1 MSQSAPLRCPFYAG
15 TMSFGSIK
23 ATDRITA
30 RSLSSQD
37 LYLEAFNRGL
47 DTTLSLS
54 DICSLLQSQIP
65 DIEWQRQMLYW
76 HSTLTS
82 GEQDTINSYT
92 SYGYNRM
99 NDSLRM
105 YPDQEAE
112 MNAIIDKAPPLLN
125 DIVVYRYISEVSQL
139 PDEGLVV
146 HNGYLSTTFLASLV
160 ARASC
165 EDDRKKLAV
174 MRIVV
179 PKGVRCIYVPS
190 YEYELIFSHKTQ
202 LMVLGKSSEEMVCSV
217 DNDTKDEI
225 TTVPIYQVEMLK

>member
-1 MSQSAPLRCPFYAG
+1 
-15 TMSFGSIK
+15 MSFGSIK
-23 ATDRITA
+23 ATDRITT
-30 RSLSSQD
+30 RSLSPQD

-54 DICSLLQSQIP
+54 DICSLLQSQIT

-76 HSTLTS
+76 HSTLAS
-82 GEQDTINSYT
+82 EEQSIISSYT
-92 SYGYNRM
+92 SYGYNHM

-105 YPDQEAE
+105 FPDQEAE
-112 MNAIIDKAPPLLN
+112 MNDVIEKAPPLPN
-125 DIVVYRYISEVSQL
+125 DIVVYRYISDVSHL

-165 EDDRKKLAV
+165 EDDMKKLAV

-179 PKGVRCIYVPS
+179 PKGARCIYVPS
-190 YEYELIFSHKTQ
+190 YEYELIFSHKTK

-217 DNDTKDEI
+217 VNNTKEEI
-225 TTVPIYQVEMLK
+225 TTVLVYQVEMLK